1 MSTLFLIGNGFDV
14 NCGMKTRYSDVY
26 EKYVKEDSSS
36 DIIKRF
42 KKEIDSNIENWGDFE
57 MAMAKYSRYM
67 RNEEEFLE
75 CVRDFANYMEIY
87 LVEEVERFKQKI
99 EKDWIEN
106 VVQEEFAKAFSTFY
120 MGISHNVNDIMESRN
135 AKYIGEINV
144 ISFNYTD
151 IFDILWD
158 EFYRRLRYIKNKIVH
173 IHGTLQDD
181 PVFGVDNVDQIEKGY
196 MLSRRGKR
204 GFVKPFFNDE
214 YDRQRIQQAK
224 MLIESANT
232 ICTFGMSLGDSDLT
246 WRNTLIEW
254 LKASE
259 DNHLFIYQYKLSE
272 SKYRT
277 VSEKMDIEEAEKE
290 RILSKW
296 RVDDSDSIFEQI
308 HIPCGKNIFNIGKVI
323 ENVEKEKR
331 EKERIILLNRLEAGE
346 TYVNQHLQDVAEV

>member
-36 DIIKRF
+36 DVIKRF
-42 KKEIDSNIENWGDFE
+42 KEEIDSNIENWGDFE
-57 MAMAKYSRYM
+57 MAMANYSRYT

-87 LVEEVERFKQKI
+87 LVEEVGRFKQKL
-99 EKDWIEN
+99 KNDLTEN
-106 VVQEEFAKAFSTFY
+106 AVQEEFAKSFETFY
-120 MGISHNVNDIMESRN
+120 VGISHNVNDIMESRN
-135 AKYIGEINV
+135 AKYIGNINS

-158 EFYRRLRYIKNKIVH
+158 EFYRRSRRIKNKIVH

-181 PVFGVDNVDQIEKGY
+181 PVFGVDNIDQIEKGY
-196 MLSRRGKR
+196 MLSRRGRR
-204 GFVKPFFNDE
+204 GFIKPVFNDE
-214 YDRQRIQQAK
+214 YDRQRVQQSK

-246 WRNTLIEW
+246 WRNILIEW

-290 RILSKW
+290 RMLSKW
-296 RVDDSDSIFEQI
+296 GVDESDSIFEQI

-323 ENVEKEKR
+323 KNVEKER
-331 EKERIILLNRLEAGE
+331 FEKEEIMLAKRLETGKMYIE
-346 TYVNQHLQDVAEV
+346 QHLQDAVGE

>member
-26 EKYVKEDSSS
+26 EKYVKEDSTS
-36 DIIKRF
+36 DVIKRF
-42 KKEIDSNIENWGDFE
+42 KEEIDSNIENWGDFE

-75 CVRDFANYMEIY
+75 CIRDFAGYMEAY
-87 LVEEVERFKQKI
+87 LIKEVNEFKQKI
-99 EKDWIEN
+99 KNRQIEAAVMN
-106 VVQEEFAKAFSTFY
+106 EISNSFDSFY
-120 MGISHNVNDIMESRN
+120 KGISHNVDNIMENRSVAMVN
-135 AKYIGEINV
+135 NMSI

-151 IFDILWD
+151 VFDILWKKYVGNNP
-158 EFYRRLRYIKNKIVH
+158 FISKNINH

-181 PVFGVDNVDQIEKGY
+181 PVFGVDNVEQIEKGY

-204 GFVKPFFNDE
+204 GFIKPVFNDE
-214 YDRQRIQQAK
+214 YDRQRVQQAK
-224 MLIESANT
+224 KLIENANT

-254 LKASE
+254 LNASE

-272 SKYRT
+272 VGYRT

-290 RILSKW
+290 RILSEWK
-296 RVDDSDSIFEQI
+296 VEDSGSIFEQI

-323 ENVEKEKR
+323 ENI
-331 EKERIILLNRLEAGE
+331 EKERNVLVNRLEAGAA
-346 TYVNQHLQDVAEV
+346 YVEQHLQDVVGV